1 MIAPVWIDGAWVPS
15 EFAPKR
21 PMENRLLELKE
32 LDFARFLGGYD
43 RTHLLVHLVKVGHDA
58 ALLVEGRKGEE

>member
-1 MIAPVWIDGAWVPS
+1 
-15 EFAPKR
+15 
-21 PMENRLLELKE
+21 MENRLLELKE